1 MTGVMGEVRTGCKSR
16 PYMELAEM
24 PIHLLSPRCAV
35 CSFGRYTCFWSRF
48 GIPERLDLVQPIKKF
63 RCCSHLVR
71 SILFGALL
79 ACIGCQEPL
88 LSPDEPR
95 SQYDRY
101 DAVRDQRAATVY
113 TDEFGYKR
121 PNLRGRLLPKE

>member
-1 MTGVMGEVRTGCKSR
+1 MIAGLVTGMACV
-16 PYMELAEM
+16 LA
-24 PIHLLSPRCAV
+24 
-35 CSFGRYTCFWSRF
+35 
-48 GIPERLDLVQPIKKF
+48 
-63 RCCSHLVR
+63 
-71 SILFGALL
+71 
-79 ACIGCQEPL
+79 GCQTPL

-101 DAVRDQRAATVY
+101 DAVRDQRAASSY